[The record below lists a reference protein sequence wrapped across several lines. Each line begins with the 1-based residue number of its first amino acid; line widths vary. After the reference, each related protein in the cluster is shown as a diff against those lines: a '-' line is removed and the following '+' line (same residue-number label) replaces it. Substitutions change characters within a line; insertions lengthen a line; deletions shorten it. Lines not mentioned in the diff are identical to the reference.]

1 MGQDEDFEEARE
13 KASKLGATKVRS
25 KNFRLMNRYNLIKCH
40 VIVYNHVNIY
50 WFNVLFKLTI

>member
-25 KNFRLMNRYNLIKCH
+25 KNLSS
-40 VIVYNHVNIY
+40 
-50 WFNVLFKLTI
+50 